1 MRGINKAGLMGG
13 AGLLGAGLMAGMR
26 DLRNARPP
34 APMPPVSQRPI
45 PPSAREKIIAIFPSL
60 KLGETAAISGEAA
73 RGSTRGI
80 VYSVD
85 VYYSRDRG
93 EDRREL
99 TRLSSLTWPTEVE
112 DWREVEK
119 VEVLLN
125 SGGMVPFMLED
136 GIVIG

>member
-13 AGLLGAGLMAGMR
+13 AGLLGVGIMAGMR
-26 DLRNARPP
+26 DRNARPP
-34 APMPPVSQRPI
+34 APVPPVSQRPL

-60 KLGETAAISGEAA
+60 ALGERVSISGEEA
-73 RGSTRGI
+73 RYSTRGI

-93 EDRREL
+93 QYRREF

-112 DWREVEK
+112 DWAAVEQ
-119 VEVLLN
+119 VEILLEN
-125 SGGMVPFMLED
+125 GGQVDFHLKD